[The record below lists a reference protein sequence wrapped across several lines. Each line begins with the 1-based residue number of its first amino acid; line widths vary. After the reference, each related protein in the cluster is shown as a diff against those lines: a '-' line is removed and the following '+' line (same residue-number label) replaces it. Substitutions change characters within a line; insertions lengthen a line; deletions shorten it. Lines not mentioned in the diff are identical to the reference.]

1 MLSFLSFWITPPDFI
16 KFILNT
22 MKKTVISVFIL
33 AICLITLNAGAQ
45 LKKSGLTITGT
56 APAAL
61 DGLTIYLDSSVTYLN
76 MHSSQKLDSAI
87 IKNGR
92 FAFTRHMAEPAELT
106 LSIHTKEYSGNRNF
120 LSGNNEHIFVTLS
133 PLAAQKNCFDKAI
146 LKGSKLTA
154 EYDELEAYLQVR
166 LSPADSIAVSQ
177 LRKKDHTPAEAA
189 KAIEIIS
196 GMGPRRE
203 RQTMEF
209 IDKHPDYYVSLLRFR
224 ELLGRRV
231 TDIPGATA
239 RYNGLSPRLQQTP
252 LGKRSIAFIRE
263 SAKLQIGEMAPNFT
277 ASTPD
282 GKSFTL
288 SDTRGKYILLDFWA
302 SWCGPCR
309 AENPNVIKAYNR
321 FKSEKFDIIGFS
333 LDGPGAHNAWVKA
346 ITDDHLPWLQVSE
359 LKGWESNLVKKFLIS
374 SVPQNYLI
382 DPTGKIIALN
392 LRGEMLEKELEKIL
406 N

>member
-1 MLSFLSFWITPPDFI
+1 
-16 KFILNT
+16 
-22 MKKTVISVFIL
+22 MKKKTTAIALFFIFAL
-33 AICLITLNAGAQ
+33 LSSTGIAQIKKNGLMVEGSTPASLN
-45 LKKSGLTITGT
+45 
-56 APAAL
+56 
-61 DGLTIYLDSSVTYLN
+61 GLTIYLDSNVTYLN

-87 IKNGR
+87 IKNGH
-92 FAFTRHMAEPAELT
+92 FAFTRHMLEPAELG
-106 LSIHTKEYSGNRNF
+106 LNIYSKEYSGRREF
-120 LSGNNEHIFVTLS
+120 MSGDNEHVFFTLS
-133 PLAAQKNCFDKAI
+133 QLAAQKNCFDKAI

-154 EYDELEAYLQVR
+154 EYDELEAYAEVR
-166 LSPADSIAVSQ
+166 LSPADSVTVSQ
-177 LRKKDHTPAEAA
+177 IRKKDHTPAEAA

-203 RQTMEF
+203 KQTIEF
-209 IDKHPDYYVSLLRFR
+209 IDKHPDYYVSLLKFR

-231 TDIPGATA
+231 TDIPEATA
-239 RYNGLSPRLQQTP
+239 RYNTLSPRLQQTP

-263 SAKLQIGEMAPNFT
+263 SAKLQIGEMAPDFT
-277 ASTPD
+277 ATTPD

-288 SDTRGKYILLDFWA
+288 SDTHGKYILLDFWA

-321 FKSEKFDIIGFS
+321 FKSDKFDIVGFS
-333 LDGPGAHNAWVKA
+333 LDGPGGRNAWVKA
-346 ITDDHLPWLQVSE
+346 IADDHLPWLQVSE

-406 N
+406 Q